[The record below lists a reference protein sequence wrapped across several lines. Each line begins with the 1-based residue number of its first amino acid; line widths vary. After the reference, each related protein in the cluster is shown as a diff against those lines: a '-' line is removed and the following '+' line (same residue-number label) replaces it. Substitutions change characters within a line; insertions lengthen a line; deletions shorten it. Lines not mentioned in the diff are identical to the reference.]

1 MVKAFIKRR
10 VPSDKAREMIPLF
23 RKMRTLAMQQHGY
36 ISGETLR
43 NMDQED
49 EYLVVSAWNSAKD
62 WQRWLESKERQE
74 VQKEIDQLLGGKTE
88 YSLYHTGFSE

>member
-23 RKMRTLAMQQHGY
+23 RKMRTMAMQQPGY

-43 NMDQED
+43 NIDQED
-49 EYLVVSAWNSAKD
+49 EYLVISAWNSSAD
-62 WQRWLESKERQE
+62 WQRWLESKDRQA
-74 VQKEIDQLLGGKTE
+74 VQQEIDDLLGGKTE

>member
-1 MVKAFIKRR
+1 
-10 VPSDKAREMIPLF
+10 
-23 RKMRTLAMQQHGY
+23 MQQHGY

-49 EYLVVSAWNSAKD
+49 EYLVVSTWNSAKD
-62 WQRWLESKERQE
+62 WQRWLESKERQA
-74 VQKEIDQLLGGKTE
+74 VQKEIDDLLGGKTE